1 MNSEKKKFKP
11 GLYVVATPIGN
22 LGDISSRFKN
32 ILESSDYILCEDTRV
47 TLKILNYLNIKS
59 KLVAFHKFNENKETE
74 KILNDLK
81 KGKVISLLSDAGTP
95 SLSDPGINL
104 IEMCHQNSISLFPIS
119 GPSAITS
126 AMSVSGFMD
135 EFYFAGFLPKKNKE
149 LEDKLENLQKIEAS
163 IVLFFPARD
172 LEKYQ
177 KYFLSYFPECEF
189 FIAREMTKLHETYI
203 RDKMENL
210 KKYVDA
216 NQKGEM
222 TFIIS
227 NKKIEKEVDIE
238 KEIKLLIGKM
248 SSKDISE
255 YLSKKLD
262 INKKSIYQKVLKI
275 DE

>member
-1 MNSEKKKFKP
+1 MNSEKKNFKS

-32 ILESSDYILCEDTRV
+32 IIESSDYILCEDTRV

-104 IEMCHQNSISLFPIS
+104 IEMCHQNSIRVIPIS
-119 GPSAITS
+119 GPSAIIS

-149 LEDKLENLQKIEAS
+149 LEGKLENLQKIEAS

-177 KYFLSYFPECEF
+177 KYFLSYFHECEF

-210 KKYVDA
+210 GKYIDS

-227 NKKIEKEVDIE
+227 NKKFEKEVDIE

-262 INKKSIYQKVLKI
+262 INKKSIYQKVLEI